1 VVKLKREIKA
11 PEGSVIFLFG
21 LTITKGPVGMPMA
34 NAYGKITGFVKEPN
48 LLGPPYPPQTGTA
61 DVDSFSIN

>member
-1 VVKLKREIKA
+1 LKREIKA
-11 PEGSVIFLFG
+11 TKGSVIFLFG

-48 LLGPPYPPQTGTA
+48 FLEGFLNLIA
-61 DVDSFSIN
+61 FVDLSQYFNF